1 MSAHSPPQEEKAGM
15 VGATPADKTSRSV
28 TNDNQKYRPACGM
41 MKLLPAHMRSEME
54 RLVAR
59 YSYLGVDV
67 NLATIG
73 AGEALILFYWLSNLG
88 K

>member
-1 MSAHSPPQEEKAGM
+1 
-15 VGATPADKTSRSV
+15 
-28 TNDNQKYRPACGM
+28 M